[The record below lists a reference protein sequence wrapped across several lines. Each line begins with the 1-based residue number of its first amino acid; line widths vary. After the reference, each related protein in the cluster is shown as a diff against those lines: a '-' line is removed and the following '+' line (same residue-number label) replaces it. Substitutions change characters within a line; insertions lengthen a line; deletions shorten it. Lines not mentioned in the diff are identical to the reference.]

1 MVLIVKRPDVMM
13 MSEFQRVGVIQ
24 SSFQNV
30 DLKSEVFL
38 EGWMVKDLIVT
49 SNISAP
55 IYKMSFFSRLIKIF
69 WSTFRY
75 DTSDVNLLLLG
86 LLSHYVGFRDIF

>member
-49 SNISAP
+49 SNISGSSERTLRNILRSCFAP
-55 IYKMSFFSRLIKIF
+55 F
-69 WSTFRY
+69 
-75 DTSDVNLLLLG
+75 NG
-86 LLSHYVGFRDIF
+86 LSAYLPYCHYYCLR